1 MHTDQPPIPLRI
13 SFTPLPGGTALRWEA
28 DVLGVR
34 LSRLAP
40 PLLPAD
46 LRTVLRAL
54 DLLQDP
60 RYPTGGLGRASE
72 LFSPDEIDRL
82 RRLDLWDE
90 GGLVHRDAPRRVGRR
105 LFQALTAD
113 PVGAQALGTLRDHA
127 AAQGHPV
134 TIEICFP
141 PGMVDLAALPWELL
155 WDEQPTPLLLG
166 RHVGDGII
174 RRLDLPSALPPA
186 HAPSGPLRILAVSP
200 RADVPAGLRTV
211 ERAARTGAWQGLL
224 GSGRATLS
232 EVEPADRSALIQALQ
247 AGPPPD
253 IVHFYGHGR
262 YQGGQGALLLDG
274 AEGWTAADTLAAAL
288 SATGMVVLH
297 ACQGAALD
305 PLAAPGGMLSGVA
318 QALSAAGVPVVL
330 AMQFTVRAQAAARF
344 AGLVYAALAAGRNV
358 ADAVSIARRVLF
370 VEEPDRVSWFVPTL
384 YLRSS
389 TPPTL
394 RPQIAPPPA
403 VQAVPAS
410 AARQSVVARSGG
422 VIQDA
427 QLRGGASSR
436 QQILAESGGAISGV
450 SISSG

>member
-1 MHTDQPPIPLRI
+1 MSTDQPPIPLRI
-13 SFTPLPGGTALRWEA
+13 SFTPLPGGIALRWES

-40 PLLPAD
+40 PLRPAD
-46 LRTVLRAL
+46 LRPVLRAL
-54 DLLQDP
+54 DLLQEP
-60 RYPTGGLGRASE
+60 RYLTGELGRASA
-72 LFSPDEIDRL
+72 LFSPEEIERL
-82 RRLDLWDE
+82 RGLDLWDDR
-90 GGLVHRDAPRRVGRR
+90 GLAHRDAPRRVGRR
-105 LFQALTAD
+105 LFDALTAD

-127 AAQGHPV
+127 AALRRPV
-134 TIEICFP
+134 TIELCFP
-141 PGMVDLAALPWELL
+141 PGLVDLAALPWELL
-155 WDEQPTPLLLG
+155 WDEHPTPLLLG

-174 RRLDLPSALPPA
+174 RRLDLPIALPPA
-186 HAPSGPLRILAVSP
+186 HSSSGPLRILAVSP
-200 RADVPAGLRTV
+200 KADVPAGLRAI
-211 ERAARTGAWQGLL
+211 ERAARTSAWQGLVS
-224 GSGRATLS
+224 SGRATLA
-232 EVEPADRSALIQALQ
+232 EVEPADRASLIQALQ

-253 IVHFYGHGR
+253 IIHFYGHGR

-384 YLRSS
+384 YLRSGA
-389 TPPTL
+389 PPAL
-394 RPQIAPPPA
+394 RPQPAAPAAAPPGPC
-403 VQAVPAS
+403 
-410 AARQSVVARSGG
+410 QSVVARSGG
-422 VIQDA
+422 RVQEA
-427 QLRGGASSR
+427 QLRGGAGSR
-436 QQILAESGGAISGV
+436 QQILAESGGSISGV